1 MESLIFALEA
11 VMPIILMVAI
21 GYIIKKIGFLT
32 VDMRKVINK
41 LVFRIFLPVMLFLN
55 VYKIESLSLIEFD
68 YILYAL
74 IATTAIFLLAIPC
87 VILITDKGAEKGDR
101 IRYTHA
107 NRLCPDFWSWHCVPL
122 FPLFI

>member
-74 IATTAIFLLAIPC
+74 
-87 VILITDKGAEKGDR
+87 
-101 IRYTHA
+101 
-107 NRLCPDFWSWHCVPL
+107 
-122 FPLFI
+122 